1 VKNSNSSLGR
11 NNSKVYFYTSFIAYV
26 LALFCTI
33 FVMHVFKHAQPAL
46 LYIVPLCLILP
57 LTVALIKG
65 DLKSMFEYRDHTE
78 EQVAK
83 SKQTAEST
91 SSSSEP
97 TVPSP
102 VKEKKETKK
111 VK

>member
-1 VKNSNSSLGR
+1 MGR
-11 NNSKVYFYTSFIAYV
+11 NNSKVYFYTSFIAYI

-83 SKQTAEST
+83 SKQTATSAEAT
-91 SSSSEP
+91 SSAIAPTESSP
-97 TVPSP
+97 
-102 VKEKKETKK
+102 KKETKK